1 MVISPGKENET
12 IKKLPPTRMREGKMW
27 GCNLSQV
34 NRWVDVEGKIDKIY
48 NIFRIFIIYVI

>member
-12 IKKLPPTRMREGKMW
+12 IKKLPPTRMREGSMW

-34 NRWVDVEGKIDKIY
+34 NRWVDVEGEIEIKFLIIY
-48 NIFRIFIIYVI
+48 NLF

>member
-12 IKKLPPTRMREGKMW
+12 IKKLPPTSMREGSMW

-34 NRWVDVEGKIDKIY
+34 NRWVDVEGEIEMKFLIIY
-48 NIFRIFIIYVI
+48 KLCFRIE